1 MSLTRKEVDNIAHLS
16 RIEIADEDA
25 EALTGNLSRIIDFVE
40 QLGNANTDGVEPMAH
55 PHNMAQRL
63 REDKVSETD
72 RHELFQQN
80 APSVAD
86 GLYLV
91 PKVLE

>member
-16 RIEIADEDA
+16 RIKIADEDA
-25 EALTGNLSRIIDFVE
+25 EALTGNLSRIIEFVE
-40 QLGNANTDGVEPMAH
+40 QLGNANTTGVQPMAH
-55 PHNMAQRL
+55 PHDMAQRL
-63 REDKVSETD
+63 RDDQVTETD
-72 RHELFQQN
+72 HHERYQEN
-80 APSVAD
+80 APSTAD